1 MRIVSYADNLKA
13 TENCIQGLH
22 QPPSHKRMD
31 CTRFVKKCLVCVC
44 GVVSSQPCQLCLSTQ
59 PAALPTLK
67 AHNHIL
73 GYWVSKLTRSSG
85 LDPGQRRVNGFTLNM
100 ANLLII
106 WKVFLVLFR
115 SPGFGPSDQSLADF
129 PILYNLAP
137 SRVKAVRLH
146 LSIWSSDDFIFF
158 FCKIRNT

>member
-1 MRIVSYADNLKA
+1 
-13 TENCIQGLH
+13 
-22 QPPSHKRMD
+22 MD
-31 CTRFVKKCLVCVC
+31 CTQFVKKMLGVCVC
-44 GVVSSQPCQLCLSTQ
+44 GAVSSQPCQLWLSTQ

-73 GYWVSKLTRSSG
+73 GYWVSKLTCSSG

-129 PILYNLAP
+129 PILYNLAL

-146 LSIWSSDDFIFF
+146 LSIWSSDDFILFF
-158 FCKIRNT
+158 VKLEILKQPYSNMHALSFF

>member
-1 MRIVSYADNLKA
+1 MRIASYADNLKA

-22 QPPSHKRMD
+22 QPPLPQANGLYSICKEM
-31 CTRFVKKCLVCVC
+31 LGVCIC
-44 GVVSSQPCQLCLSTQ
+44 GAVSSQPCQLWLSTQ

-129 PILYNLAP
+129 PILYNLAL

-158 FCKIRNT
+158 CKIRNT

>member
-1 MRIVSYADNLKA
+1 ML
-13 TENCIQGLH
+13 G
-22 QPPSHKRMD
+22 
-31 CTRFVKKCLVCVC
+31 VCVC
-44 GVVSSQPCQLCLSTQ
+44 GAVSSQPCQLWLSTQ

-73 GYWVSKLTRSSG
+73 GYWVSKLTCSSG

-129 PILYNLAP
+129 PILYNLAL

-158 FCKIRNT
+158 VKLEILKQPYSNMHALSFF